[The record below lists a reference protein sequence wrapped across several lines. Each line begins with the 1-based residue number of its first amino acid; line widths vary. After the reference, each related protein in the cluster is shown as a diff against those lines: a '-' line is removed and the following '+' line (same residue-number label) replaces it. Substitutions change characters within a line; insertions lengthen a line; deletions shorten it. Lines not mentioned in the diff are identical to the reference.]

1 MYFSQRRTIIPAR
14 ICMFKVNNENTK
26 AICEICSKLTIKM
39 PERRY
44 WRLSAGFIANFE
56 QKSIDSSKKL
66 TITEI
71 LDVFNTLSLVSTI
84 FHQIFS
90 FSTNDSPS
98 KTEKMFFISS
108 KKLFSFPRCSFYCI
122 FFSSFR
128 LFSRFKRTNGSG
140 IINDAMHWLAYIY
153 RCNFWNNSKTAVYY
167 TTKLGQIIYN

>member
-71 LDVFNTLSLVSTI
+71 LDVFNTLNLVSTI

-108 KKLFSFPRCSFYCI
+108 KKLFSF
-122 FFSSFR
+122 
-128 LFSRFKRTNGSG
+128 SRYPN
-140 IINDAMHWLAYIY
+140 I
-153 RCNFWNNSKTAVYY
+153 CNFSPSFPHFPDSKRQMEVE
-167 TTKLGQIIYN
+167 

>member
-14 ICMFKVNNENTK
+14 ICMFKVNNENTN

-71 LDVFNTLSLVSTI
+71 LDVFNTLNLVSTI

-108 KKLFSFPRCSFYCI
+108 KKLFSF
-122 FFSSFR
+122 
-128 LFSRFKRTNGSG
+128 SRYPN
-140 IINDAMHWLAYIY
+140 I
-153 RCNFWNNSKTAVYY
+153 CNFSPSFPHFPDSKRQMEVE
-167 TTKLGQIIYN
+167 